1 MLNPEAKPAPAGGT
15 VPAAEKKPEQI
26 VQQVMSKR
34 AAAQAEDRR
43 RGRARRA
50 RKANGTEY
58 YEELMAQMECN
69 KLDNASFSEARA
81 PRYKRLYRRVE
92 VNERS
97 RLGCGA
103 PGDPITGL
111 TQQEWKEK
119 AEELLH
125 GSRGERKQDEGPL
138 NLWNMVCDA
147 EEIRQESDEACARDG
162 YMKGQALVVINGV
175 HTLCVGRAIPVN
187 GDHCCTCFLCEYT
200 DAAAAAAEGNGEVCR
215 RDIFY
220 YYLRLYFPVIFL
232 TNVISI
238 DHRYSAKVSYDRS
251 ASNRR
256 RLSTTTPP
264 S

>member
-15 VPAAEKKPEQI
+15 VPAAEKRPEQV
-26 VQQVMSKR
+26 VQQLLSKR
-34 AAAQAEDRR
+34 AAAQAESRR

-50 RKANGTEY
+50 RKANGTELR
-58 YEELMAQMECN
+58 EELLAQMECN
-69 KLDNASFSEARA
+69 KLGNVSFSEARA

-92 VNERS
+92 VNERD

-103 PGDPITGL
+103 PGDPISGL

-119 AEELLH
+119 AAELLH

-162 YMKGQALVVINGV
+162 YMKGQGLVIINGV

-200 DAAAAAAEGNGEVCR
+200 DAAAAAAEGDGEAG
-215 RDIFY
+215 I
-220 YYLRLYFPVIFL
+220 L
-232 TNVISI
+232 
-238 DHRYSAKVSYDRS
+238 S
-251 ASNRR
+251 ASPVNDNSAIVMFELGKTIRVK
-256 RLSTTTPP
+256 
-264 S
+264 